1 LLPFLLAFYSMA
13 HEIKPNPNMLLT
25 RFMTPDTKKTLT
37 GVKTAC
43 GFTLE
48 DCCRS
53 GVANPDSSIGVYAGD
68 QDCYEKF
75 ALLFDPI
82 IQAYHGFPKDG
93 KHKRNLNT
101 ADLGNLPDLDPTGRS
116 INSTRIRV
124 ARNLKDF
131 GFTPAVSR
139 EARKEIERRV
149 VEALNTLEG
158 DLAGKYYPLQGMA
171 PDVQKQMIMDHFLF
185 KEGDRFLEAA
195 GCNRDWPEGRGIFH
209 SADKRFLV
217 WVNEEDELRIIS
229 MQNGG
234 NIKEVFDR
242 LSRAITALEKKI
254 AFAFTDH
261 HGYLTSCPSNLGT
274 AMRASVHVKLPK
286 LSKTADFK
294 KICEDIKLSVRGV
307 HGEHSE
313 SEGGVFD
320 ISNKQR
326 LGVDEVECTK
336 LLYAGVKRLLELESK
351 L

>member
-1 LLPFLLAFYSMA
+1 MA
-13 HEIKPNPNMLLT
+13 HHEIKPNPNMLMT
-25 RFMTPDTKKTLT
+25 RFLTNEVKQTLK
-37 GVKTAC
+37 GVKAAC
-43 GFTLE
+43 GFTVE
-48 DCCRS
+48 DCARS

-68 QDCYEKF
+68 QECYEKF
-75 ALLFDPI
+75 ALLFDPV
-82 IQAYHGFPKDG
+82 IQTYHGFPKDG

-101 ADLGNLPDLDPTGRS
+101 ADLGNLPDLDPTGHH

-131 GFTPAVSR
+131 AFTPAVSK
-139 EARKEIERRV
+139 EARKEIESRV
-149 VEALNTLEG
+149 VEALNTLVG
-158 DLAGKYYPLQGMA
+158 DLSGKYYPLQGMS
-171 PDVQKQMIMDHFLF
+171 PEVQKAMIADHFLF

-195 GCNRDWPEGRGIFH
+195 GCNREWPEGRGIFH

-234 NIKEVFDR
+234 NIREVFDR
-242 LSRAITALEKKI
+242 LSRAITTLEKKL
-254 AFAFTDH
+254 AFAYTDH
-261 HGYLTSCPSNLGT
+261 YGYLTSCPTNLGT

-286 LSKTADFK
+286 LSKHPDFK
-294 KICEDIKLSVRGV
+294 KHADELKLSVRGV

-326 LGVDEVECTK
+326 LGVDEIDCTK
-336 LLYAGVKRLLELESK
+336 LLYNGVKKLLELESK

>member
-1 LLPFLLAFYSMA
+1 MS
-13 HEIKPNPNMLLT
+13 HEVIKPNANMLMT
-25 RFMTPDTKKTLT
+25 RFMIPVTKTALA
-37 GVKTAC
+37 GVRAAC
-43 GFTLE
+43 GFTVE

-68 QDCYEKF
+68 QECYEKF

-82 IQAYHGFPKDG
+82 IQTYHGFPKDG

-101 ADLGNLPDLDPTGRS
+101 ADLGIMPDLDPSGRH

-131 GFTPAVSR
+131 AFTPAASK

-149 VEALNTLEG
+149 VEALSTLEG
-158 DLAGKYYPLQGMA
+158 DLAGKYYPLYGMD

-195 GCNRDWPEGRGIFH
+195 GCNREWPEGRGIFH

-234 NIKEVFDR
+234 DIREVFDR
-242 LSRAITALEKKI
+242 LSRAITTLEKKL
-254 AFAFTDH
+254 AFAYTDH
-261 HGYLTSCPSNLGT
+261 HGYLTSCPTNLGT

-286 LSKTADFK
+286 LSKTPDFK
-294 KICEDIKLSVRGV
+294 QITDGMKLSVRGV

-313 SEGGVFD
+313 SEGGIFD

-326 LGVDEVECTK
+326 LGVDEIECTK
-336 LLYAGVKRLLELESK
+336 LLYIAVKKLLEMEHK